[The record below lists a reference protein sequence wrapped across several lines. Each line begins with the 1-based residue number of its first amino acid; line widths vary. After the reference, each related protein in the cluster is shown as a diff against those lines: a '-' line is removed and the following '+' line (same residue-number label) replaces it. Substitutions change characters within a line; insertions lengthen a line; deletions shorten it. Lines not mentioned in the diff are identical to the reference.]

1 MYQIILILKNITIQ
15 FHVFLKC
22 AKGWKRKPAKR
33 YINGG
38 LWQNTIIFSEMKM
51 WFK

>member
-1 MYQIILILKNITIQ
+1 MYQIILILKFYNP
-15 FHVFLKC
+15 VSYFLKC

-33 YINGG
+33 YINDG